1 MPTHQQY
8 TQAVINEVAE
18 LNPHYA
24 NEGRIGYV
32 YAAGYLASY
41 LASLMQEDPYV
52 YKRFVKHSQ
61 KVKAQNKARKQT

>member
-1 MPTHQQY
+1 MSHKDY
-8 TQAVINEVAE
+8 TQAIINQVAE
-18 LNPHYA
+18 LNPHY
-24 NEGRIGYV
+24 NQDGRIGYV

-61 KVKAQNKARKQT
+61 KVKAQNKARKQG